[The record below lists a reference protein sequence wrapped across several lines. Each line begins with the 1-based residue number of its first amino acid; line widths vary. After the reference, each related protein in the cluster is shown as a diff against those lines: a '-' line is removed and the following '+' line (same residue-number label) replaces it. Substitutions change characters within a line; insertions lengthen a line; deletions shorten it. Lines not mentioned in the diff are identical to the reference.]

1 MMLVRLICLFCPG
14 KDRRHR
20 LREWLKRNMLGIET
34 HYERTHRLYNI
45 GANSYIAGGRIV
57 NPAETS
63 IGKYCSIADGVSLGT
78 SQNPLNRLSTHAF
91 TFHRD
96 DSDFYGSIKVP
107 YNRLIPHNSVK
118 PVNVGHDVWI
128 GRNAIIMDGVTI
140 GTGAVVGAMAV
151 VTKDVPPYAIVVG
164 VPARIIRYRFDE
176 NTIKRLLESRWWDY
190 PESFIANELKFDDIE
205 QCLEALAKNRH
216 LLEGCAA

>member
-45 GANSYIAGGRIV
+45 GAN
-57 NPAETS
+57 
-63 IGKYCSIADGVSLGT
+63 
-78 SQNPLNRLSTHAF
+78 
-91 TFHRD
+91 
-96 DSDFYGSIKVP
+96 
-107 YNRLIPHNSVK
+107 
-118 PVNVGHDVWI
+118 
-128 GRNAIIMDGVTI
+128 